1 MIRTFSFPA
10 IDRVVHGVGAAAKV
24 PAMVDEL
31 GGRRVMI
38 VTGRTLA
45 TATPLVTALETD
57 LGARHAA
64 TFARM
69 RAHAPR
75 TDIEAALEVASAT
88 DADVLIGFGG
98 SSVTD
103 ATKIVA
109 LRLAEQRGGARV
121 PQIHVPTTL
130 SSGEWTPAAG
140 MTGDVAGVKTY
151 VADPRM
157 APFAIVLDP
166 VITLPTPRELWMS
179 SGVKVIDHACEMLWG
194 PRSHPFTDT
203 LAQEA
208 LRRIRRSLPQT
219 EAVGADDG
227 AGDLAPVLEARLDC
241 QLAGWMSMAGIVNVR
256 VHLSHTLGH
265 QIAARWDV
273 GHGITSCITLPPV
286 VRFMAAEHPDGVR
299 RVADA
304 FDVPSANR
312 PIGDVAADT
321 ATAIA
326 DFVAVLGLPA
336 RLRDVGAHRDDFAAV
351 AEATIAAG
359 RATGYVPRG
368 GSEALVEL
376 LDAMW

>member
-1 MIRTFSFPA
+1 MSRTYSFPA
-10 IDRVVHGVGAAAKV
+10 IDRVVHGPGAVARV
-24 PAMVDEL
+24 PTIADEL
-31 GGRRVMI
+31 GSTRVMI

-45 TATPLVTALETD
+45 TKTPLIDALTNA
-57 LGARHAA
+57 LGARHVATYAA
-64 TFARM
+64 M

-75 TDIEAALEVASAT
+75 ADIEAALLAAHAHEV
-88 DADVLIGFGG
+88 DAFVGYGG

-109 LRLAEQRGGARV
+109 LRLAEERGGARV

-166 VITLPTPRELWMS
+166 EITLHTPDELWLSTGMKI
-179 SGVKVIDHACEMLWG
+179 VDHACEMLWG
-194 PRSHPFTDT
+194 PRAHPFTDT

-208 LRRIRRSLPQT
+208 LRRVRRSLPRT
-219 EAVGADDG
+219 HADRD
-227 AGDLAPVLEARLDC
+227 ALDPRLDC
-241 QLAGWMSMAGIVNVR
+241 QIAGWMSMAGIVNVR

-273 GHGITSCITLPPV
+273 GHGITSGITLPPV
-286 VRFMAAEHPDGVR
+286 VRYMERENPDGVR

-304 FDVPSANR
+304 FGVS
-312 PIGDVAADT
+312 GAADT
-321 ATAIA
+321 ARAIA
-326 DFVAVLGLPA
+326 DLVATLGLPS
-336 RLRDVGAHRDDFAAV
+336 RLREVGARRGDFAAV
-351 AEATIAAG
+351 ADATLAAG
-359 RATGYVPRG
+359 RATGYVPTG
-368 GSEALVEL
+368 GSDALVAL
-376 LDAMW
+376 LDEMW

>member
-1 MIRTFSFPA
+1 MIRTFTFPA
-10 IDRVVHGVGAAAKV
+10 IDRVVHGAGAVSRV
-24 PAMVDEL
+24 PALVDEV
-31 GGRRVMI
+31 GGQRVMI

-45 TATPLVTALETD
+45 TRTPLIDALTSA
-57 LGARHAA
+57 LGARHAV

-69 RAHAPR
+69 GAHAPR
-75 TDIEAALEVASAT
+75 ADIDDAIAVARAS
-88 DADVLIGFGG
+88 DADVLVGFGG

-109 LRLAEQRGGARV
+109 LGLVEAPDRDRV
-121 PQIHVPTTL
+121 AQIHVPTTL

-140 MTGDVAGVKTY
+140 MTGDVPGVKTY

-166 VITLPTPRELWMS
+166 EVTLPTPPELWLS
-179 SGVKVIDHACEMLWG
+179 TGVKVIDHACEMLWG
-194 PRSHPFTDT
+194 PRSHAFTDT
-203 LAQEA
+203 LAEEA
-208 LRRIRRSLPQT
+208 LRRVRRSLPVT
-219 EAVGADDG
+219 RADPTALD
-227 AGDLAPVLEARLDC
+227 ARLDC

-286 VRFMAAEHPDGVR
+286 LRFMATEHPDGVR

-304 FDVPSANR
+304 FEVRATNREIDV
-312 PIGDVAADT
+312 VAAE
-321 ATAIA
+321 AAAAIA
-326 DFVAVLGLPA
+326 TFVAGLGLPS
-336 RLRDVGAHRDDFAAV
+336 RLREIGARREDFTAV
-351 AEATIAAG
+351 AEATVAAG
-359 RATGYVPRG
+359 RATGYVPSG
-368 GSEALVEL
+368 GTDALLEL

>member
-1 MIRTFSFPA
+1 MIRTFHFPA
-10 IDRVVHGVGAAAKV
+10 IDRVVHGAGAVSRV
-24 PAMVDEL
+24 PELVDEV
-31 GGRRVMI
+31 GGQRVMI

-45 TATPLVTALETD
+45 TRTPLIDALTSA
-57 LGARHAA
+57 LGARHAV

-69 RAHAPR
+69 GAHAPR
-75 TDIEAALEVASAT
+75 ADIDDAIAVARGS

-109 LRLAEQRGGARV
+109 VGLVETVDGVDRARV
-121 PQIHVPTTL
+121 AQIHVPTTL

-140 MTGDVAGVKTY
+140 MTGDVPGVKTY

-166 VITLPTPRELWMS
+166 EVTLPTPPELWLS
-179 SGVKVIDHACEMLWG
+179 TGVKVIDHACEMLWG

-203 LAQEA
+203 LAEEA
-208 LRRIRRSLPQT
+208 LRRVRRSLPVT
-219 EAVGADDG
+219 RADPTALD
-227 AGDLAPVLEARLDC
+227 ARLDC

-286 VRFMAAEHPDGVR
+286 LRFMATEHPDGVR

-304 FDVPSANR
+304 FEVRATNREIDV
-312 PIGDVAADT
+312 VAAE
-321 ATAIA
+321 AAAAIA
-326 DFVAVLGLPA
+326 TFVAGLGLPSGLREIGA
-336 RLRDVGAHRDDFAAV
+336 RREDFTAV
-351 AEATIAAG
+351 AEATVAAG
-359 RATGYVPRG
+359 RATGYVPSG
-368 GSEALVEL
+368 GTDALVEL

>member
-1 MIRTFSFPA
+1 MIRTFRFPA
-10 IDRVVHGVGAAAKV
+10 IDRVVHGAGAVSRV
-24 PAMVDEL
+24 PQLVDEVAAQ
-31 GGRRVMI
+31 RVMI

-45 TATPLVTALETD
+45 TSTPLIEALASA
-57 LGARHAA
+57 LGARHAG

-69 RAHAPR
+69 GAHAPR
-75 TDIEAALEVASAT
+75 ADIDDAIAAAREA
-88 DADVLIGFGG
+88 DADVLVGYGG

-109 LRLAEQRGGARV
+109 LRLVESGHRPRV
-121 PQIHVPTTL
+121 PQIHIPTTL

-140 MTGDVAGVKTY
+140 MTGDVPGVKTY
-151 VADPRM
+151 VSDPRM

-166 VITLPTPRELWMS
+166 EVTLATPAGLWLS
-179 SGVKVIDHACEMLWG
+179 TGVKVVDHVCEMLWG

-208 LRRIRRSLPQT
+208 LRRIRRSLPAT
-219 EAVGADDG
+219 RAD
-227 AGDLAPVLEARLDC
+227 PVALGPRLDC

-265 QIAARWDV
+265 QIAARWGV

-286 VRFMAAEHPDGVR
+286 LRYMVSEHPDGVC

-304 FDVPSANR
+304 FDIETANR
-312 PIGDVAADT
+312 TIVSVADETADAIARFVAA
-321 ATAIA
+321 
-326 DFVAVLGLPA
+326 LGLPA
-336 RLRDVGAHRDDFAAV
+336 RLREVGAARADFPAV

-359 RATGYVPRG
+359 EATGYVPRG
-368 GSEALVEL
+368 GAPALVAL
-376 LDAMW
+376 LEKMW